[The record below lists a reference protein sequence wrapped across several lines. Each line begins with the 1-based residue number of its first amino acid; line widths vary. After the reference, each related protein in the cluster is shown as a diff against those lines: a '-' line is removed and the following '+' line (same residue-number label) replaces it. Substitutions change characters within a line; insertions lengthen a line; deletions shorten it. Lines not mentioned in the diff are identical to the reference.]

1 MKRQLRVLL
10 IEDCETD
17 ALLICHELER
27 GGYDVTLRRVQSA
40 KALRAAL
47 DKEKWDLFVSDYRL
61 PQFSG
66 LDALKIIQQKGFDQP
81 FILVS
86 GYIGEETAV
95 AAMKAGAHDYLMK
108 DNLARL
114 APAVERELKE
124 AEVRRARA
132 QAQLDLEKSN
142 LELAQA
148 REELEQRVRERTS
161 DLLRANQALRS
172 QMDARK
178 RLEAELLESA
188 ERERKR
194 IGIDLHDE
202 LGQLM
207 QGLSLRLKS
216 LEIRWDTKNPEV
228 AAESRKLQE
237 LLSKAMDHAHN
248 VAKGLAA
255 MDWKGDDLGE
265 ALSALAAKARSTFG
279 ISCRCRVDGD
289 VGLLPKRTIQELYKI
304 AQESLTNAIK
314 HGHCKRVDF
323 HLGANRSSLTLTI
336 KNDGIPFP
344 DDVCSSE
351 RMGLH
356 IMRYRASV
364 INARLEIRA
373 NGKHGTLVMCRLPL
387 AIAAENWL
395 PSMPTIDQEARYTV
409 CAGT

>member
-1 MKRQLRVLL
+1 MKRQLKVLL

-17 ALLICHELER
+17 ALFIRHELER
-27 GGYDVTLRRVQSA
+27 GGYHVASRRVENGKSL
-40 KALRAAL
+40 KAAL
-47 DKEKWDLFVSDYRL
+47 EKDSWDLVISDYRL

-66 LDALKIIQQKGFDQP
+66 LDALKIIQQKGLDQP

-95 AAMKAGAHDYLMK
+95 AAMKAGAHDYVMK

-124 AEVRRARA
+124 AEIRRARA
-132 QAQLDLEKSN
+132 QAQEALAERN
-142 LELAQA
+142 RELAEA
-148 REELEQRVRERTS
+148 REKLEQRVRERTS
-161 DLLRANQALRS
+161 ELVQANQELRR
-172 QMDARK
+172 QMEERK

-188 ERERKR
+188 ERERRR

-216 LEIRWDTKNPEV
+216 LELRWETRTPEV
-228 AAESRKLQE
+228 AEEARKLQA
-237 LLSKAMDHAHN
+237 LLTKAMEHAHN

-265 ALSALAAKARSTFG
+265 ALASLAAKARTMFG
-279 ISCRCRVDGD
+279 ISCRCKVEGSPG
-289 VGLLPKRTIQELYKI
+289 VLPKRTIQELYKI

-314 HGHCKRVDF
+314 HGRCKRVDF
-323 HLGANRSSLTLTI
+323 QLVSRHSLLILSI

-356 IMRYRASV
+356 IMKYRAGV
-364 INARLEIRA
+364 IDAQLEIRA
-373 NGKHGTLVMCRLPL
+373 NGKNGTIVTCRLPL
-387 AIAAENWL
+387 PFAPENWSKAL
-395 PSMPTIDQEARYTV
+395 PPLETKTRLAAYALS
-409 CAGT
+409 

>member
-1 MKRQLRVLL
+1 MKRHLRVLL
-10 IEDCETD
+10 IEDCESD
-17 ALLICHELER
+17 ALLIRYELESAD
-27 GGYDVTLRRVQSA
+27 YVVAFRRVESA

-47 DKEKWDLFVSDYRL
+47 EKEKWDLFISDYRL

-66 LDALKIIQQKGFDQP
+66 LDALKIIQQKGLDQP

-132 QAQLDLEKSN
+132 QALVALEKSN
-142 LELAQA
+142 RELAQA
-148 REELEQRVRERTS
+148 RQQLEQRVRERTS
-161 DLLRANQALRS
+161 ELVQANQALRR
-172 QMDARK
+172 QMDERK
-178 RLEAELLESA
+178 RLEAELLDSA

-216 LEIRWDTKNPEV
+216 LEIRWDSKSPEV
-228 AAESRKLQE
+228 AAEARKLQE

-248 VAKGLAA
+248 VAKGLAT
-255 MDWKGDDLGE
+255 MDWKGDNLGE
-265 ALSALAAKARSTFG
+265 ALSALATKARSTFG
-279 ISCRCRVDGD
+279 ISCRCRVDGAL
-289 VGLLPKRTIQELYKI
+289 GLLPERTIQELYKI

-323 HLGANRSSLTLTI
+323 HLNANRSSLTLTI
-336 KNDGIPFP
+336 KNDGVPFP
-344 DDVCSSE
+344 DDIGSSE

-373 NGKHGTLVMCRLPL
+373 NGKNGTLVACRLPL
-387 AIAAENWL
+387 ALEANHWRPAV
-395 PSMPTIDQEARYTV
+395 PSIDQESRYAA
-409 CAGT
+409 CATT